1 MATAPRYTGLQ
12 ATPTDRAARHYTGFL
27 VEEAI
32 ATILYACLLGSYL
45 SAWNNSINRRTT
57 SSKLALAASR
67 IILWPL
73 RQISHVKLYLFILMC
88 ALIPLGSGCIS
99 SRAAVPPGIV
109 PQGGILSAQD
119 EAYGHNV
126 LSTLTASYP
135 LSRDDAAIQRVRGL
149 VQRLA
154 QAGKVDKH
162 PWNVFVLDD
171 NSVVNAAATRGN
183 YLFVWTGMLRVARR
197 DGELATVLAHELGH
211 LLANH
216 TQPTAAE
223 EASEIMARTSG
234 RIAGG
239 ILSMDPYY
247 GPLAQLAAVVV
258 TEAVKAVAVNPE
270 SQRLESEADHIG
282 FFLMADAG
290 FDPRDALIFW
300 SAMSRTASSTPAGL
314 SFLNSHPDS
323 EVRLEALQA
332 LLPQALARYQQA
344 ISPRTRTNQPRGA
357 PALADDSFAL
367 P

>member
-1 MATAPRYTGLQ
+1 MAPFHTLR
-12 ATPTDRAARHYTGFL
+12 RAL
-27 VEEAI
+27 PN
-32 ATILYACLLGSYL
+32 LLL
-45 SAWNNSINRRTT
+45 
-57 SSKLALAASR
+57 L
-67 IILWPL
+67 
-73 RQISHVKLYLFILMC
+73 C
-88 ALIPLGSGCIS
+88 ALVLVGSGCIS
-99 SRAAVPPGIV
+99 TRTPVPPGVV
-109 PQGGILSAQD
+109 PQGGLVSAED
-119 EAYGHNV
+119 EAYGHQV

-135 LSRDDAAIQRVRGL
+135 LSRDDAAIERTRGL
-149 VQRLA
+149 VQRLT
-154 QAGKVDKH
+154 QAGQVNNH

-171 NSVVNAAATRGN
+171 DRVVNAAATRGN
-183 YLFVWTGMLRVARR
+183 YLFVWTGMLRVAQR

-234 RIAGG
+234 RIAGQ

-290 FDPRDALIFW
+290 FDPHDALIFW
-300 SAMSRTASSTPAGL
+300 STMSRSAGATPAGL

-323 EVRLEALQA
+323 EARLEALQA
-332 LLPQALARYQQA
+332 LLPQALERYQRA
-344 ISPRTRTNQPRGA
+344 LALRTRTIRPRN
-357 PALADDSFAL
+357 PAAVADDSFAL